1 MPPPPKNTPKPFVTQ
16 PQGGAPPR
24 PAVGTENIP
33 YVHPQPSQGLDP
45 RYFGGPNPQ
54 LTSTVG
60 PTTATVSQGGISPL
74 MPMGVPA
81 MPMPGYP
88 VAPTMQPPM
97 AAPAGLGGTPYYT
110 PVAALPGSPGHPSY
124 GYVRLDAYF
133 LSRLPAAGLTFWHRL
148 RTVDGTT
155 AISAAGTEYTLNLYQ
170 LPQGLSLIIFYFV
183 QNWYDAGLDPL
194 DPDALTAFQTNQDTY
209 GRVGI
214 NLLVNNAPVF
224 DANEVL
230 YDPNG
235 GSPVIRE
242 QSGFTALNQNL
253 LDVGNHPTAVYVRDN
268 ATVSVRYTVAALPGH
283 VPSAV
288 GVELRGY
295 VIPTKSFQE
304 LLISVRNQW

>member
-1 MPPPPKNTPKPFVTQ
+1 M
-16 PQGGAPPR
+16 
-24 PAVGTENIP
+24 
-33 YVHPQPSQGLDP
+33 
-45 RYFGGPNPQ
+45 
-54 LTSTVG
+54 
-60 PTTATVSQGGISPL
+60 
-74 MPMGVPA
+74 MPMAV
-81 MPMPGYP
+81 PMPG
-88 VAPTMQPPM
+88 QPMMPQQM
-97 AAPAGLGGTPYYT
+97 VAPAGLGGQPMYS

-148 RTVDGTT
+148 RTVNGTT

-170 LPQGLSLIIFYFV
+170 LPQGLSLIIFYFM

-209 GRVGI
+209 G
-214 NLLVNNAPVF
+214 
-224 DANEVL
+224 
-230 YDPNG
+230 
-235 GSPVIRE
+235 
-242 QSGFTALNQNL
+242 
-253 LDVGNHPTAVYVRDN
+253 DVGNHPTAVYVRDT

>member
-1 MPPPPKNTPKPFVTQ
+1 MAQPPRNTPKPFVTQ

-24 PAVGTENIP
+24 PHVGTENIP
-33 YVHPQPSQGLDP
+33 YVHPQPSQGIDP
-45 RYFGGPNPQ
+45 RYFGGPNPR
-54 LTSTVG
+54 LDSVVG
-60 PTTATVSQGGISPL
+60 PTTASTTQGGIAPM
-74 MPMGVPA
+74 MPMAV
-81 MPMPGYP
+81 PMPGQP
-88 VAPTMQPPM
+88 MMPQQMVAPT
-97 AAPAGLGGTPYYT
+97 GLGGQPTYS

-148 RTVDGTT
+148 RTVNGTT

-230 YDPNG
+230 FDPNG